1 MWVEFGLSPLLQE
14 SVLHILQFFPPLEN
28 QLGGRRILK
37 EHTEIIPYKSQN
49 YSCLLST
56 QTLKKDKI
64 NAVYIFIIFIGVC
77 YDK

>member
-56 QTLKKDKI
+56 QTLKKDKCSI
-64 NAVYIFIIFIGVC
+64 HFHFLHRC
-77 YDK
+77 LL

>member
-14 SVLHILQFFPPLEN
+14 GFLHILQFFPPLEN
-28 QLGGRRILK
+28 QLGGRGMLK

-49 YSCLLST
+49 IIVAYY
-56 QTLKKDKI
+56 QLKHWKRV